1 MSSIKDRLVPLVS
14 LLIAIWM
21 IEIVNIFLGHGLASW
36 GILPRSISGLIGIPL
51 APFIHGSIW
60 HAISNTIPLAILG
73 GLVLAGGKARF
84 WSVTIGVI
92 VISGIL
98 VWIFARGAHHVGAS
112 GLVFGYFGALLAAA
126 YFERSIMAVGIAVIT
141 VALYGGLIWGIL
153 PTRSYISFEGH
164 LFGLIAGVV
173 ITWISARREVRK
185 S

>member
-1 MSSIKDRLVPLVS
+1 M
-14 LLIAIWM
+14 
-21 IEIVNIFLGHGLASW
+21 
-36 GILPRSISGLIGIPL
+36 
-51 APFIHGSIW
+51 
-60 HAISNTIPLAILG
+60 
-73 GLVLAGGKARF
+73 LAGGKARF

-141 VALYGGLIWGIL
+141 VALYGGLVWGIL